1 MLRMSR
7 EADYGIVLL
16 TRMAASPA
24 DDIHNARALADESQ
38 VTLPMAS
45 KVLKQLT
52 RDGILESTRGV
63 NGGYRLA
70 RDAAEISVA
79 DVISAIDG
87 PIALTVCIEHAPG
100 SCDRA
105 GLCQV
110 RTTVHVITQRI
121 QETLDGMSIAEMIQP
136 LAGAVSQPMVRREA
150 P

>member
-1 MLRMSR
+1 MSR

-16 TRMAASPA
+16 TRLAAAPA
-24 DDIHNARALADESQ
+24 DDIQNARALADDAQ
-38 VTLPMAS
+38 VTLPMVS

-87 PIALTVCIEHAPG
+87 PIALTVCIDHAPG
-100 SCDRA
+100 SCERE

-110 RTTVHVITQRI
+110 RDNVHVINQRI
-121 QETLDGMSIAEMIQP
+121 HETLDGMSIAEMARP
-136 LAGAVSQPMVRREA
+136 LAGVASQPMVRRA
-150 P
+150 ST